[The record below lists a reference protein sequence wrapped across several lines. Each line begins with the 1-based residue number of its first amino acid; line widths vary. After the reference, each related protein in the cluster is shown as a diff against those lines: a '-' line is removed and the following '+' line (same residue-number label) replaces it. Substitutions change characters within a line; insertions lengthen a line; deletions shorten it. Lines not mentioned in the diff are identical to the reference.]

1 MVKSRIAPFRMK
13 KILIAVDGSRHSD
26 KAVDLAVH
34 LAKKANSEIYLI
46 HVLSSGVSRQHYEKS
61 CNTIIGRA
69 EAKFKNIELEKIES
83 VCTNGNPADEILRV
97 AKSRKVDLIIMGN
110 RGKGGLSKA
119 LMGSVS
125 TKVCKLADCTCVTV
139 K

>member
-1 MVKSRIAPFRMK
+1 MVYLVHALSPKISRR
-13 KILIAVDGSRHSD
+13 
-26 KAVDLAVH
+26 
-34 LAKKANSEIYLI
+34 N
-46 HVLSSGVSRQHYEKS
+46 YEKR
-61 CNTIIGRA
+61 CNIIIGKA
-69 EAKFKNIELEKIES
+69 EAKFKNAGLEKLES
-83 VCTNGNPADEILRV
+83 VCTNGDPANEILRM

-125 TKVCKLADCTCVTV
+125 TKVCKLANCTCVTV